1 MKTTRFNAAIKDLVA
16 KDKVEIRRQLV
27 DNALKSNQLD
37 LESKLIE
44 IDDQKN
50 QVIRDLATADNSMIK
65 ANIQRLAE
73 LIQKEE
79 LLNAAMNLSKKVT
92 TVLDEEI
99 EVEEE
104 KKK

>member
-1 MKTTRFNAAIKDLVA
+1 MKKTRFVAACNGFVEKEKA
-16 KDKVEIRRQLV
+16 EIRRQLV

-44 IDDQKN
+44 IDEQKN
-50 QVIRDLATADNSMIK
+50 QVIRDLATADNSLVK
-65 ANIQRLAE
+65 NNIQRLAD
-73 LIQKEE
+73 LLQKEE
-79 LLNAAMNLSKKVT
+79 TLNAAMNLSKKVL

-104 KKK
+104 KEK

>member
-1 MKTTRFNAAIKDLVA
+1 MKTTRFNAATKGLVA
-16 KDKVEIRRQLV
+16 KDKVKIRRQLV
-27 DNALKSNQLD
+27 DNALKSNQLN
-37 LESKLIE
+37 LESQLIE
-44 IDDQKN
+44 IDEQKN
-50 QVIRDLATADNSMIK
+50 QAIRDLVTSNNSMIK
-65 ANIQRLAE
+65 ANIQQLVE

-79 LLNAAMNLSKKVT
+79 LLKATMNLSKKVT

>member
-1 MKTTRFNAAIKDLVA
+1 MKTTRFEAAIKGLVA

-27 DNALKSNQLD
+27 DNALKSSQLD

-44 IDDQKN
+44 IDEQKN
-50 QVIRDLATADNSMIK
+50 QIIRDLATADNSMIK

-79 LLNAAMNLSKKVT
+79 LLNAAMNLSKKVL

>member
-1 MKTTRFNAAIKDLVA
+1 MKTTRFNAATKGLVA

-44 IDDQKN
+44 IDEQKN
-50 QVIRDLATADNSMIK
+50 KIIQDLATADNSMVK
-65 ANIQRLAE
+65 AHIQCLAE
-73 LIQKEE
+73 LIQEEE
-79 LLNAAMNLSKKVT
+79 LLKAAMNLSKKVT
-92 TVLDEEI
+92 IVLDEEI

-104 KKK
+104 KEK

>member
-1 MKTTRFNAAIKDLVA
+1 MKTTRFNAATKGLVT

-44 IDDQKN
+44 IDEQKN
-50 QVIRDLATADNSMIK
+50 QAIRDLATADNSMIK
-65 ANIQRLAE
+65 AYIQCLAE

-79 LLNAAMNLSKKVT
+79 TLNAAMNLSKKVT

>member
-1 MKTTRFNAAIKDLVA
+1 MKTTRFEAATKGLVT

-27 DNALKSNQLD
+27 DNTLKSNQLD

-44 IDDQKN
+44 IDEQKN
-50 QVIRDLATADNSMIK
+50 QAIRDLATDDNSMIK
-65 ANIQRLAE
+65 AHIQCLAD
-73 LIQKEE
+73 LLQKEE
-79 LLNAAMNLSKKVT
+79 TLNTAMNLSKKVL

-99 EVEEE
+99 EVEED

>member
-1 MKTTRFNAAIKDLVA
+1 MKTTRFNAATKGLVA

-27 DNALKSNQLD
+27 DNALKSTQLD

-44 IDDQKN
+44 IDEQKN
-50 QVIRDLATADNSMIK
+50 KIIQDLATDNNSMIK
-65 ANIQRLAE
+65 AHIQCLAD
-73 LIQKEE
+73 LLQKEDT
-79 LLNAAMNLSKKVT
+79 LNAAMNLSKRVT

>member
-1 MKTTRFNAAIKDLVA
+1 MKTTRFNAATKGLVE

-44 IDDQKN
+44 IDEQKN
-50 QVIRDLATADNSMIK
+50 QIIRDLATADNSMIK
-65 ANIQRLAE
+65 AHIQCLAE

-79 LLNAAMNLSKKVT
+79 LLNAAMNLSKKVL

-104 KKK
+104 KEK

>member
-1 MKTTRFNAAIKDLVA
+1 MKTTRFNAATKGLVT

-37 LESKLIE
+37 LESQLIE
-44 IDDQKN
+44 IDEQKN
-50 QVIRDLATADNSMIK
+50 KSIQDLATADNSMIK
-65 ANIQRLAE
+65 TNIQRLAE

>member
-1 MKTTRFNAAIKDLVA
+1 MKTTRFNAATKGLVA

-44 IDDQKN
+44 IDEQKN
-50 QVIRDLATADNSMIK
+50 KIIQDLATADNSMIK
-65 ANIQRLAE
+65 AHIQRLAE

-79 LLNAAMNLSKKVT
+79 TLNTAMNLSKKIL

-99 EVEEE
+99 EVEED

>member
-1 MKTTRFNAAIKDLVA
+1 MKTTRFNAATKGLVT
-16 KDKVEIRRQLV
+16 KDKVEMRRQLV

-44 IDDQKN
+44 IDEQKN
-50 QVIRDLATADNSMIK
+50 QIIRDLATADNSMIK

-73 LIQKEE
+73 LLQKEE
-79 LLNAAMNLSKKVT
+79 TLNTAMNLSKKVL

>member
-1 MKTTRFNAAIKDLVA
+1 MKTTRFEAATKGLVT

-27 DNALKSNQLD
+27 DNALKSSQLD

-44 IDDQKN
+44 IDEQKN
-50 QVIRDLATADNSMIK
+50 KIIQDLATADNSMIK

-73 LIQKEE
+73 LLQKEE
-79 LLNAAMNLSKKVT
+79 TLNTAMNLSKKVL

-99 EVEEE
+99 EVEEY

>member
-1 MKTTRFNAAIKDLVA
+1 MKTTRFEAATKGLVT

-27 DNALKSNQLD
+27 DNALKSTQLD

-44 IDDQKN
+44 IDEQKN
-50 QVIRDLATADNSMIK
+50 KIIQDLATADNSMIK
-65 ANIQRLAE
+65 AHIQRLAE
-73 LIQKEE
+73 LLQKEE
-79 LLNAAMNLSKKVT
+79 TLNTAMSLSKKVL

-99 EVEEE
+99 EVEED

>member
-1 MKTTRFNAAIKDLVA
+1 MKTTRFKAAIKGLVA

-44 IDDQKN
+44 IDEQKN
-50 QVIRDLATADNSMIK
+50 QIIRDLAIADNSMIK

>member
-1 MKTTRFNAAIKDLVA
+1 MKTTRFNAATKGLVA

-44 IDDQKN
+44 IDEKKN
-50 QVIRDLATADNSMIK
+50 KIIQDLATADNSMIK

-73 LIQKEE
+73 LIQEEE
-79 LLNAAMNLSKKVT
+79 LLKAAMNLSKKVT

-104 KKK
+104 

>member
-1 MKTTRFNAAIKDLVA
+1 MKITRFKAATQGLVT

-27 DNALKSNQLD
+27 DNALKSTQLD

-44 IDDQKN
+44 IDEQKN
-50 QVIRDLATADNSMIK
+50 KIIRDLATADNSMIK
-65 ANIQRLAE
+65 DNIQRLAD
-73 LIQKEE
+73 LLQKEDT
-79 LLNAAMNLSKKVT
+79 LNTAMNLSKKVL

-99 EVEEE
+99 EVEED

>member
-1 MKTTRFNAAIKDLVA
+1 MKITRFNAATKDLVA

-44 IDDQKN
+44 IDEKKN
-50 QVIRDLATADNSMIK
+50 KIIQDLATADNSMIK

-73 LIQKEE
+73 LIQEEE
-79 LLNAAMNLSKKVT
+79 LLKASMNLSKRVT
-92 TVLDEEI
+92 AVLDEEI

>member
-1 MKTTRFNAAIKDLVA
+1 MKITRFNAATKGLVA

-44 IDDQKN
+44 IDEQKN
-50 QVIRDLATADNSMIK
+50 QIIKDLATADKPLIK
-65 ANIQRLAE
+65 AHIQRLAE
-73 LIQKEE
+73 LLQNEE
-79 LLNAAMNLSKKVT
+79 TLNAAMNLSKKVT

>member
-1 MKTTRFNAAIKDLVA
+1 MKTTRFEAATKGLVT

-27 DNALKSNQLD
+27 DNTLKSSQLD

-44 IDDQKN
+44 IDEQKN
-50 QVIRDLATADNSMIK
+50 KIIQDLATADNSMIK
-65 ANIQRLAE
+65 ANIQRLAD
-73 LIQKEE
+73 LLQKEE
-79 LLNAAMNLSKKVT
+79 TLKTAMNLSKKVL

-99 EVEEE
+99 EVEED

>member
-1 MKTTRFNAAIKDLVA
+1 MKTTRFKAAIKGLVA

-44 IDDQKN
+44 IDEQKN
-50 QVIRDLATADNSMIK
+50 QIIRDLAIADNSMIK

-104 KKK
+104 KEK

>member
-1 MKTTRFNAAIKDLVA
+1 MKTTRFNAATKGLVA

-44 IDDQKN
+44 IDEQKN
-50 QVIRDLATADNSMIK
+50 KIIRDLATSDNSMIK
-65 ANIQRLAE
+65 AHIQCLAE
-73 LIQKEE
+73 LLQKEE
-79 LLNAAMNLSKKVT
+79 TLKAAMNLSKKVL

-99 EVEEE
+99 EVEED

>member
-1 MKTTRFNAAIKDLVA
+1 MKKTRFEAATKGLVT

-27 DNALKSNQLD
+27 DNAIKSNQLD

-44 IDDQKN
+44 IDEQKN
-50 QVIRDLATADNSMIK
+50 QAIRNLATADNSMIK
-65 ANIQRLAE
+65 ANIQQLAE
-73 LIQKEE
+73 LLQKEE
-79 LLNAAMNLSKKVT
+79 LLNTAMNLSKKVL

-99 EVEEE
+99 EVEED